1 MRKYRLIYNA
11 GAGQNKFKPFLDDIV
26 GMICDAGHEV
36 TVFRASKKVHVEEFV
51 KLTPKDTHA
60 IIVAGGDGTLNRV
73 VNAMMKYDI
82 KVPIGIIPAGT
93 SNDFATHLKI
103 STDFIK
109 SMEVI
114 LKDEPQYVDVGKVND
129 KYFINVLSAG
139 LFASTSYKTDKRLK
153 EIFGQLSYFLT
164 AATQTLQYKPLK
176 VRIETED
183 AIYEERI
190 AVFVI
195 FNGSSVGRI
204 DKFTDDSSVQDG
216 KLDLVMVRDC
226 KINEAMKIFG
236 EILDRTYLENPY
248 VIYMR
253 EGSYKITLLEGKC
266 DNPDTDGDEGPDF
279 PIEVKCIENGIQV
292 FL

>member
-11 GAGQNKFKPFLDDIV
+11 GAGQNKFKPFIDDIV
-26 GMICDAGHEV
+26 GTICDAGHEV
-36 TVFRASKKVHVEEFV
+36 TVFRASKKVHVEDFI
-51 KLTPKDTHA
+51 KTTPKDTHG

-73 VNAMMKYDI
+73 VNAMMKYNVNI
-82 KVPIGIIPAGT
+82 PIGIIPAGT

-103 STDFIK
+103 PTDFIK
-109 SMEVI
+109 CTEMI
-114 LKDEPQYVDVGKVND
+114 LQDRIENVDIGKVND

-153 EIFGQLSYFLT
+153 EVFGQLSYFLT

-176 VRIETED
+176 VKIETDD
-183 AIYEERI
+183 AIYEEKI

-204 DKFTDDSSVQDG
+204 DKFSDDSSVQDG
-216 KLDLVMVRDC
+216 KLDLVMLREC
-226 KINEAMKIFG
+226 KINEAVRIFG
-236 EILDRTYLENPY
+236 EILDRTYLENPN

-253 EGSYKITLLEGKC
+253 EGHYKITLIEGKC
-266 DNPDTDGDEGPDF
+266 DRPDTDGDEGPDF
-279 PIEVKCIENGIQV
+279 PIDVECIESGIRV